1 MNKLRFIDL
10 FAGIGGFRLGLESLG
25 MECVYTSEWNK
36 RAQEVYKMNFNET
49 PDGDI
54 TKVKESDIPAHDI
67 LCGGFPC
74 QAFSVAGK
82 RLGFKDTRGT
92 LFFDVAR
99 IVAHHQPSV
108 IFLENVKNFLTHD
121 NGRTIQTVKAT
132 LEDLG
137 YHVDFK
143 VLRSSDY
150 GVPQA
155 RERVFIIGVKNGHS
169 NFIFP
174 EAIAAKRVV
183 DDILLD
189 LSAREFKELQI
200 KRDDMFFY
208 KDEKAVLNLRSPLQ
222 IGKINK
228 GGQGERIYSR
238 FAAGITLSA
247 YGGGAAAKTGA
258 YKVGRRVRKL
268 HPVEC
273 LRMQGFPD
281 NFKMGSSIV
290 NTYQQLGNS
299 VSVPVIK
306 AVGQEILN
314 QVFLEEQLKAS

>member
-1 MNKLRFIDL
+1 MNNLRFIDL

-54 TKVKESDIPAHDI
+54 TKVKESDIPPHDI

-82 RLGFKDTRGT
+82 RLGFNDTRGT

-99 IVAHHQPSV
+99 IVKYHRPSV
-108 IFLENVKNFLTHD
+108 VFLENVKNFLGHD
-121 NGRTIQTVKAT
+121 SGRTMQTVKAT

-137 YHVDFK
+137 YNVTFK

-155 RERVFIIGVKNGHS
+155 RERVFIIGVYGSNE

-174 EAIAAKRVV
+174 EAIRAQKVV

-189 LSAREFKELQI
+189 LSQKEFKELQI
-200 KRDDMFFY
+200 KRDDMYFY
-208 KDEKAVLNLRSPLQ
+208 KDEKAVLNLRSPHQ

-281 NFKMGSSIV
+281 NFKLGPSIV

-306 AVGQEILN
+306 AVGKEILN
-314 QVFLEEQLKAS
+314 QVFIGEELKAS